1 MPEERTGQLAM
12 GRQTRS
18 RASDEDDLVGERQ
31 RLVGWGRHKTRRVH
45 ARACVDCVFRQ
56 AGRQATQ
63 ARDWRFQRLWIF
75 DRLRFGTYM
84 NEKHSFEFF
93 FD

>member
-56 AGRQATQ
+56 AGRQRKQETGVFS
-63 ARDWRFQRLWIF
+63 DCGYLTVWYLH
-75 DRLRFGTYM
+75 
-84 NEKHSFEFF
+84 E
-93 FD
+93 